1 MTSRERATRAFLW
14 LAVLV
19 GGPLV
24 GAKLFDLLVLAGAWA
39 GHPPQSLAMMPYGK
53 AWPVDTGAFF
63 IPFSAA
69 MLIAGF
75 GALTA
80 GWRTPWH
87 YRWLLCI
94 PSIGVFGLLLLTVV
108 SFWPMNA
115 ALYYHDV
122 HSARDTITDAE
133 SIVMAARWIELDWL
147 RLVGATAAF
156 VAALRAL
163 ILPWPGTVTTKD
175 PIIVRWLSTLA
186 LAGVAAFV
194 LWFVVHV

>member
-39 GHPPQSLAMMPYGK
+39 AHPPQSLAMMPYGK
-53 AWPVDTGAFF
+53 AWPVDTGIFF

-94 PSIGVFGLLLLTVV
+94 PSIGVLGLLLLTVV

-115 ALYYHDV
+115 ALYYHGA
-122 HSARDTITDAE
+122 HSPRDTITDAD
-133 SIVMAARWIELDWL
+133 SIIMAARWVELDWL

-163 ILPWPGTVTTKD
+163 TLPWPGTVTTND
-175 PIIVRWLSTLA
+175 PMVVRWVSSLA

-194 LWFVVHV
+194 LWFVAHV